1 MNPTIAEHI
10 RDTKT
15 SLSEIEEDMKCLLR
29 MEKEEK
35 NMGEGFDEG
44 ALMGMLANKGVDPA
58 VVAMLNDRRDRGD
71 WGDGGF
77 LALFLLLILCG
88 GGNGF
93 GWGNRGQEGFAAAG
107 LERSINA
114 ASDYG
119 MLMDTLNS
127 NGTKQEIA
135 LQNLAQSMN
144 CSTGQIQSA
153 LAGIDKQ
160 LALSQG
166 SITGAIQACCC
177 NIRQEVAQSQNAIQ
191 SQMGTG
197 FCGVERAIER
207 QGCGIN
213 SNIQESRYN
222 TASQFAAQ
230 TALLQSQHCETLNA
244 IQSGFTDLR
253 LENMAEQNARLRE
266 QLARQSQEAQT
277 ALILNAI
284 ANKDT
289 LTGTYNA
296 TAATFSGSLS

>member
-1 MNPTIAEHI
+1 MEMTLERHHDEVMDRLHDIDE
-10 RDTKT
+10 DTDCILKKIGGDEM
-15 SLSEIEEDMKCLLR
+15 S
-29 MEKEEK
+29 
-35 NMGEGFDEG
+35 GGFDAG

-144 CSTGQIQSA
+144 CSTGQIQAA

-160 LALSQG
+160 LCQSGG
-166 SITGAIQACCC
+166 SIQYAVQNAQNQLQAQLAECCC
-177 NIRQEVAQSQNAIQ
+177 RTNNNITSTACSTQRE
-191 SQMGTG
+191 
-197 FCGVERAIER
+197 IER
-207 QGCGIN
+207 QGCSTRSDIA
-213 SNIQESRYN
+213 ETRYN
-222 TASQFAAQ
+222 MASQFAAQ

-296 TAATFSGSLS
+296 AAATFSGSLS